1 MVLPVT
7 KRMREISYATRV
19 DLVNIRACK
28 NRSEPKHVEIIKE
41 DVTVGMSAGW
51 ADGDWVLGKDSL
63 GGGGEV
69 IDLIW
74 SNNEDNKSGYPTF

>member
-1 MVLPVT
+1 M
-7 KRMREISYATRV
+7 

-51 ADGDWVLGKDSL
+51 ADGDWVIGKDSL